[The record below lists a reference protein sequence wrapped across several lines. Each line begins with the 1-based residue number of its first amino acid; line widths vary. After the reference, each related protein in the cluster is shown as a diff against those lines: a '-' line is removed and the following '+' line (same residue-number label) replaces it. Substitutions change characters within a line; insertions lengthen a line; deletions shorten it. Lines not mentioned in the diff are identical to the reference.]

1 MNDEIAWLKDVG
13 DAEDPCYVP
22 AAKGDRGAFPVYGEP
37 GHDALVEALTACASI
52 MPRYRMAGKTTG
64 DDEELDAV
72 LERVTEALEE
82 AK

>member
-1 MNDEIAWLKDVG
+1 MSDEIAWLKDAG

-37 GHDALVEALTACASI
+37 HHDALFDALALV
-52 MPRYRMAGKTTG
+52 RMSMGWQYLA
-64 DDEELDAV
+64 DETKAIIDA
-72 LERVTEALEE
+72 ALEE